1 MVRTIFL
8 IVMIL
13 INYLVSRGIPAKNKN
28 NVFLNISFLE
38 LFLILLF
45 RAPFSDMINYINMFH
60 RIAELPFS
68 ELGSVGWE
76 YGYVI
81 FNKIIAIISSNDRVL
96 IGIISFITLFGQYIF
111 IKKYSNNYLITVILF
126 IGLNFFN
133 YNYILL
139 RQEIALVI
147 ILFSIRYIEE
157 KKFIKFLLCII
168 IAILFHQSALV
179 FIIVYILSKIK
190 CTNKI
195 KIYCIPIFI
204 IIFIFRNFLGRL
216 LYINTYVEYVG
227 NTQTTEGYTM
237 LAVLLLIY
245 IAMLFVEFVIIKNG
259 KSKNEVNNTENI
271 FYWMYIVAIAFQILA
286 TTQSLVS
293 RIVLYF
299 NFSLIILL
307 PRIIEKIE
315 NKKILLLVNFILIIS
330 IIGFSCTNQPDVLYE
345 VYMK

>member
-157 KKFIKFLLCII
+157 KK
-168 IAILFHQSALV
+168 V
-179 FIIVYILSKIK
+179 
-190 CTNKI
+190 
-195 KIYCIPIFI
+195 
-204 IIFIFRNFLGRL
+204 
-216 LYINTYVEYVG
+216 
-227 NTQTTEGYTM
+227 
-237 LAVLLLIY
+237 
-245 IAMLFVEFVIIKNG
+245 
-259 KSKNEVNNTENI
+259 
-271 FYWMYIVAIAFQILA
+271 
-286 TTQSLVS
+286 
-293 RIVLYF
+293 
-299 NFSLIILL
+299 
-307 PRIIEKIE
+307 
-315 NKKILLLVNFILIIS
+315 
-330 IIGFSCTNQPDVLYE
+330 
-345 VYMK
+345 